1 MTFTLHTLQIDIA
14 GDFELNEIL
23 NDFYTNNISIL
34 TFLPNGP
41 RDGNPVLTLSTTDIN
56 NFKRFLT
63 PFTDNIQSEIDFYME
78 HIISH

>member
-1 MTFTLHTLQIDIA
+1 MTFTLHTLQLDIA
-14 GDFELNEIL
+14 GDIGLNEIL

-41 RDGNPVLTLSTTDIN
+41 AGGNPVLTLSTTDIN
-56 NFKRFLT
+56 NFKSYLKIY
-63 PFTDNIQSEIDFYME
+63 TDNVQSQIDFFME